1 MKQIDGIINMTSD
14 QQAQREI
21 LNQGDEDDDEQQ
33 LNELEDSEVSDL
45 PNSLIV
51 TNVDSR
57 VFSICDLKV
66 RTSNWW
72 FFWFYFILWFKI
84 FKLSN

>member
-1 MKQIDGIINMTSD
+1 MLSIIMKQIDGTINMTSD

-21 LNQGDEDDDEQQ
+21 LNQGNEDDDDEQQ

-66 RTSNWW
+66 RRCNW
-72 FFWFYFILWFKI
+72 
-84 FKLSN
+84 

>member
-66 RTSNWW
+66 RTSN
-72 FFWFYFILWFKI
+72 
-84 FKLSN
+84 

>member
-1 MKQIDGIINMTSD
+1 MLSIIMKQIDGIINMTSD

-21 LNQGDEDDDEQQ
+21 LNQGNEDDDDEQQ

-66 RTSNWW
+66 RRCN
-72 FFWFYFILWFKI
+72 
-84 FKLSN
+84 

>member
-66 RTSNWW
+66 RRCN
-72 FFWFYFILWFKI
+72 
-84 FKLSN
+84 

>member
-21 LNQGDEDDDEQQ
+21 LNQGNEDDDDEQQ

-66 RTSNWW
+66 RRCN
-72 FFWFYFILWFKI
+72 
-84 FKLSN
+84 

>member
-1 MKQIDGIINMTSD
+1 MTSD

-66 RTSNWW
+66 RRCN
-72 FFWFYFILWFKI
+72 
-84 FKLSN
+84 

>member
-21 LNQGDEDDDEQQ
+21 LNQGNEDDEQQ

-66 RTSNWW
+66 RRCN
-72 FFWFYFILWFKI
+72 
-84 FKLSN
+84 